1 MKPED
6 INWDHAKKVVAKEKP
21 NWYEDY
27 DEAEGIF
34 MGWRK
39 TKTDSPVT
47 FSEFIKWW
55 GPKMIKSFQEDT

>member
-6 INWDHAKKVVAKEKP
+6 IDWDHAKEIVAQEKP

-27 DEAEGIF
+27 DEAEGLF

-39 TKTDSPVT
+39 NKNDHVVS
-47 FSEFIKWW
+47 FKEFIKWW
-55 GPKMIKSFQEDT
+55 EPKIIKSSR

>member
-1 MKPED
+1 MRVKD
-6 INWDHAKKVVAKEKP
+6 IDWDHAKEVVAKEKP

-39 TKTDSPVT
+39 KKNHNSVT

-55 GPKMIKSFQEDT
+55 KLKIT